1 MRAILPTRV
10 DNILVELDSI
20 PDADELWWRFVILA
34 AIGISGG
41 EESPFSHNPS
51 SQVLAYHDGNLL
63 LAMQRL
69 YHDRI
74 VLWGRT
80 ENGQPTGAW
89 TGIPGWATSDA
100 VHDSLEQMGATF
112 LLWHARDGWESAI
125 FDPDIASAL
134 SVILDHDISPATVTA
149 ARNGS
154 LSAAG
159 LASLGAGNPDGACK
173 VLDEAAGEAPPV
185 QGTVRRLLALEIEAQ
200 MRRTQDRDR
209 LLPQRPVPLVR
220 WATVAK
226 PPGGFTYA
234 VRASGSGLVRTND
247 FIPRLQTDSLQSLH
261 NVLTELYLDE
271 ANSASGGWLFA
282 RARFNGVQIHLD
294 RAFDGQPLWSSQA
307 PNLEE
312 LADEMNRRSQEWRPA
327 WSLLLP

>member
-1 MRAILPTRV
+1 M
-10 DNILVELDSI
+10 DLDAL
-20 PDADELWWRFVILA
+20 PDADELWWRFAIVA
-34 AIGISGG
+34 AIGLSNSA
-41 EESPFSHNPS
+41 ENQFSYDPT

-69 YHDRI
+69 YHGRM

-80 ENGQPTGAW
+80 EHDRPTGEW

-100 VHDSLEQMGATF
+100 VHDSLDQMGATF
-112 LLWHARDGWESAI
+112 LLWHARDGWESATAN
-125 FDPDIASAL
+125 PDIAQAL
-134 SVILDHDISPATVTA
+134 SVVLDAEIGPATITS

-154 LSAAG
+154 LNDAG
-159 LASLGAGNPDGACK
+159 LASLGAVDPALARK
-173 VLDEAAGEAPPV
+173 ILSAAAGEAPPV

-200 MRRTQDRDR
+200 MRRTRDRDR

-234 VRASGSGLVRTND
+234 VRTSSSGLIRTND
-247 FIPRLQTDSLQSLH
+247 FVPRLPSGSIQSLH
-261 NVLTELYLDE
+261 NVLSELYVDE
-271 ANSASGGWLFA
+271 ASDTSGGWLFA
-282 RARFNGVQIHLD
+282 RVRFNGVQIHLD

-307 PNLEE
+307 PSLEE
-312 LADEMNRRSQEWRPA
+312 LADEMGRRDPVWRPT
-327 WSLLLP
+327 WTLLLPPSNVG